1 MAKQVGTS
9 NKGRKLIPLTRA
21 EIMYAQEN
29 TNSNMEAARFLNVS
43 YARYRKYAMIYGL
56 FEGHA
61 NPTGIGTPKGFG
73 ARAHSIKLKDIFA
86 NKHPGYNLVRL
97 KNRMI
102 ARKLIAEECAMCQF
116 SDKRITDGKSPL
128 LLTFKNRIKDY
139 SQDNLMLLCYNCL
152 FLTTGAP
159 TVAHKGYIEK
169 SFKEPEKIP
178 KNWQVTPRPKD
189 AKELGADEPENI
201 NMGFDDIR
209 DEILRELGRD

>member
-116 SDKRITDGKSPL
+116 SDKRITDGKMFSIA
-128 LLTFKNRIKDY
+128 N
-139 SQDNLMLLCYNCL
+139 
-152 FLTTGAP
+152 G
-159 TVAHKGYIEK
+159 
-169 SFKEPEKIP
+169 
-178 KNWQVTPRPKD
+178 
-189 AKELGADEPENI
+189 I
-201 NMGFDDIR
+201 NSDSKF
-209 DEILRELGRD
+209 